1 MANELGVLCS
11 LDQTL
16 PADTTPSLI
25 HLRSRHHRCSRPP
38 RRTQSPDSTFG
49 TATSHHRG
57 PNPLKPNPLEPNGYS
72 PQGAGSRERG
82 SSLITALIAGTI
94 GIILLVVVFQAVALT
109 IAWIQL
115 NATADHAAT
124 LAASDLNSGVTQ
136 AIATADSSIYSSG
149 IYQHHDLFIVWNIVG
164 QSVGLTLR
172 HDASILTI
180 PTPISA
186 QATATV
192 N

>member
-25 HLRSRHHRCSRPP
+25 HLRSRHHRCSRPS

-49 TATSHHRG
+49 VGTSHHRG
-57 PNPLKPNPLEPNGYS
+57 PNPLEPNGYS